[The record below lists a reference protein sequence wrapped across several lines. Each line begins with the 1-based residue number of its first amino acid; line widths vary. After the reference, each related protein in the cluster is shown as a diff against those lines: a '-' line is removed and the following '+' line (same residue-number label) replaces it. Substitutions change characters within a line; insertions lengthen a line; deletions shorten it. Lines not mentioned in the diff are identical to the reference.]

1 MDLVSTSAAKVKNF
15 KSTKNMDTK
24 QNTKPNRDAQ
34 AVSGGTLLADA
45 EHLKHIAQVA
55 AGLHNVEQYTKGK
68 ANNHIEINWCKETD
82 DITTFYFASTNLS
95 AVKAMCLATKTPI
108 FESMIHSGLYETR
121 NY

>member
-1 MDLVSTSAAKVKNF
+1 MSTENKN
-15 KSTKNMDTK
+15 
-24 QNTKPNRDAQ
+24 
-34 AVSGGTLLADA
+34 VSGQNSSVACGALLADA
-45 EHLKHIAQVA
+45 ENLKHIAQVA

-68 ANNHIEINWCKETD
+68 ANNHIEINWCKDTG

-108 FESMIHSGLYETR
+108 FESIMQPGLYETR